1 LSADALRPYGVL
13 SVCSAGNRAVRTIS
27 VDSARAVRG
36 AAMLRTTHTHTHTMA
51 HSVQSTALM
60 EVVVV

>member
-1 LSADALRPYGVL
+1 MSADALRPYGVL

-27 VDSARAVRG
+27 VDSAQSVEGGSNA
-36 AAMLRTTHTHTHTMA
+36 HTEPHTHTMA